1 MQTEVYHIL
10 FPRQV
15 KVSQVNQWVARASN
29 FVSSDLGFIF
39 YVPEE
44 ILSSRY
50 LRSSETGIA
59 IKSNRT
65 CPGYIK
71 EPNTAVIEG
80 LERAV
85 EAFESLMPPEGEL
98 VDTEPAD
105 VTTAPVEELQVQVP
119 AAPAKKKSTKKAS
132 VPEMLTQMPV
142 EISVPDVSRDDSDDS
157 VLDTESN

>member
-50 LRSSETGIA
+50 LRSSETGISV
-59 IKSNRT
+59 KSNRN
-65 CPGYIK
+65 CPSYIR
-71 EPNTAVIEG
+71 EPNTSVIEG

-85 EAFESLMPPEGEL
+85 EAFETLMPPEGEL
-98 VDTEPAD
+98 TVQEPAEA
-105 VTTAPVEELQVQVP
+105 VREPVVETEAEVQESKPTVKRKS
-119 AAPAKKKSTKKAS
+119 AKKAQ
-132 VPEMLTQMPV
+132 VPEMLTEMPV
-142 EISVPDVSRDDSDDS
+142 EIDVPNLTDDKTVTAED
-157 VLDTESN
+157 

>member
-50 LRSSETGIA
+50 LRSSETGISV
-59 IKSNRT
+59 KSNRN
-65 CPGYIK
+65 CPSYVR

-85 EAFESLMPPEGEL
+85 EAFESLMPPEGE
-98 VDTEPAD
+98 VTDTEPSDSA
-105 VTTAPVEELQVQVP
+105 VAPVAEPPVETP
-119 AAPAKKKSTKKAS
+119 APVKRKSTKKAPL
-132 VPEMLTQMPV
+132 VDMVTEMPV
-142 EISVPDVSRDDSDDS
+142 EIDVPQVREPTVSESDTT
-157 VLDTESN
+157 VLED